1 MRWLL
6 CRSGHLAIVFSIN
19 CLIRYVHVYFTIL
32 SFFISYFKL
41 RAIGQITVR
50 IFDIF
55 VVFYLSQEFKMVLS
69 SIVNQTKS
77 VRNLRVQSQIG
88 RIILSNVRKR
98 TKTDENVR
106 NRTMAYEIRR
116 SSAFLSGKDLWDNT
130 REITVT
136 LHDVVSGGHFVCSVL
151 CKSVSFSQYVWRNN
165 YKTKKDSC
173 GMSFWTFFIRLGQ
186 CRCCSIHMKSV

>member
-19 CLIRYVHVYFTIL
+19 GLIPYVHVYFTIL

-98 TKTDENVR
+98 TKASEIGR
-106 NRTMAYEIRR
+106 MAYEIRR

-136 LHDVVSGGHFVCSVL
+136 LHDVVSGGHVVCSVL

>member
-19 CLIRYVHVYFTIL
+19 WLIPYVHVYFTIL
-32 SFFISYFKL
+32 SFFTSYFKL

-69 SIVNQTKS
+69 SIVNETKS

-98 TKTDENVR
+98 TKASEIGR
-106 NRTMAYEIRR
+106 MAYEISR

-136 LHDVVSGGHFVCSVL
+136 LHDVVSGGHVVCSVL

>member
-19 CLIRYVHVYFTIL
+19 WLIRYVHVYFTIL

-41 RAIGQITVR
+41 RAIDQITVR

-98 TKTDENVR
+98 TKASEIGRWRTAKTCGIIQGKSLWRYMTSWAAAMLFALFSV
-106 NRTMAYEIRR
+106 NRWVFPSMSKGIITKRR
-116 SSAFLSGKDLWDNT
+116 RTVAECLFGLSL
-130 REITVT
+130 
-136 LHDVVSGGHFVCSVL
+136 
-151 CKSVSFSQYVWRNN
+151 
-165 YKTKKDSC
+165 
-173 GMSFWTFFIRLGQ
+173 
-186 CRCCSIHMKSV
+186 

>member
-136 LHDVVSGGHFVCSVL
+136 LHDVVSGGHVVCSVL
-151 CKSVSFSQYVWRNN
+151 CKSVSFSQYV
-165 YKTKKDSC
+165 
-173 GMSFWTFFIRLGQ
+173 
-186 CRCCSIHMKSV
+186 